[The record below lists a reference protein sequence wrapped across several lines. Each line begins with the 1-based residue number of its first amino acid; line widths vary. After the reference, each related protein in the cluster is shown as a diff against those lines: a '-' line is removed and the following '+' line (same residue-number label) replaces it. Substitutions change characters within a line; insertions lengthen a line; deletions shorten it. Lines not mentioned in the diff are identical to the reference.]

1 MNQIESSI
9 KKQTNQVVDYVCDT
23 KRGRIIS
30 NKRYSTFGVRED
42 KKYDE
47 LGNIMVNNNH
57 KLNKYFNEN

>member
-30 NKRYSTFGVRED
+30 NQRYSTFGVRED